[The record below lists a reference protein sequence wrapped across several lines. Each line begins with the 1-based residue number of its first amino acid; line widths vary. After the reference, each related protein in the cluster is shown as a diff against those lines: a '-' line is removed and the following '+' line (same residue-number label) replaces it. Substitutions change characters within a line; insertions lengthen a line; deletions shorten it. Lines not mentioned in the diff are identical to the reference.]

1 MGRQPRMKPSRL
13 GNKLLAI
20 RQQLGYSQ
28 SQMCKALGLEL
39 DPSVVSNYE
48 LGTRE
53 PPMPVVLRYARLIKV
68 PMEMLVDDE
77 IELRL

>member
-1 MGRQPRMKPSRL
+1 MGRQARQRPSRL

-28 SQMCKALGLEL
+28 SQMCRVLGLEL
-39 DPSVVSNYE
+39 DPSAISNYE

-53 PPMPVVLRYARLIKV
+53 PPMPVVLKYARLVKV
-68 PMEMLVDDE
+68 PMEVLVDDE
-77 IELRL
+77 MELLF